1 MNKMCTKSCAIYYEV
16 NMKTFFYTGTYQAQ
30 HWFSDIHRPNAEL
43 LGAIAHGVG
52 IGRYAFDSEAGQ
64 VSLLGYT
71 PVDNNPA
78 TLSVSPNNKY
88 LYVAHETKNF
98 NGNLG
103 IGGAVSAYKIN
114 PENGDLTFI
123 NTVSACG
130 TFTAYITT
138 DKTGKYV
145 IASNHGSYFYTTR
158 FKKTDDGDY
167 LPQIMRDDGS
177 LALFRVREDGGLED
191 ACDLQILEGKG
202 YDVFS
207 QASAHPHAVEV
218 TRDDYVIAPNKGADT
233 IDIFVL
239 DKEKDK
245 LIPAYNIKD
254 EPGSAPRHL
263 AIHPIKPMF
272 FVMNEFNNK
281 IVSYRWDVASGE
293 PEILA
298 HTFTVP
304 MQFVGKTYTSCD
316 IKIHPSG
323 NFVYGTNHTFK
334 SIVAY
339 KVDQVS
345 GKLSLIGNFRE
356 EIGIYRE
363 ISIDLTGK
371 YLVAGDL
378 KTDLID
384 VFEINQDTGVINKS
398 KHSAPAIYPSCI
410 HFAKTN

>member
-1 MNKMCTKSCAIYYEV
+1 MKVVIADDEV
-16 NMKTFFYTGTYQAQ
+16 Y
-30 HWFSDIHRPNAEL
+30 
-43 LGAIAHGVG
+43 VC
-52 IGRYAFDSEAGQ
+52 
-64 VSLLGYT
+64 SLLKHLIDWNGLGLSLAGEYHNGNDVISHFEKE
-71 PVDNNPA
+71 PVDILICDIEMPGLSGNELIKHVA
-78 TLSVSPNNKY
+78 THYPQCKCMVISGFRVFEYARS
-88 LYVAHETKNF
+88 
-98 NGNLG
+98 
-103 IGGAVSAYKIN
+103 
-114 PENGDLTFI
+114 
-123 NTVSACG
+123 
-130 TFTAYITT
+130 AYITT